1 MFLKEFS
8 MSRPIL
14 TTIKLILVGTAAAW
28 ICASSALANPPGPP
42 PHPAMQKPE
51 GAGDDKEKPE
61 FPKFDEVTKG
71 FEKVKAIGGEENPF
85 LNLWYNKKTDQL
97 FAQIA
102 AALVGKRFLIAVSV
116 SGGPSATGF
125 QIDHWLAYL
134 ERMDKNLV
142 LMRVDP
148 RYAAD
153 DNQPVSDVV
162 KRSYTDEIA
171 KVIPIK
177 TMQGQDPVIDL
188 GDLFKGD
195 FAGV

>member
-1 MFLKEFS
+1 E
-8 MSRPIL
+8 
-14 TTIKLILVGTAAAW
+14 
-28 ICASSALANPPGPP
+28 
-42 PHPAMQKPE
+42 
-51 GAGDDKEKPE
+51 KEKPE
-61 FPKFDEVTKG
+61 FPKFDEVMKG
-71 FEKVKAIGGEENPF
+71 FDKVKAIGGEENPF

-97 FAQIA
+97 FAQIP

-125 QIDHWLAYL
+125 PIYHGLAYL
-134 ERMDKNLV
+134 ERMDKSLV

-171 KVIPIK
+171 RVVPIR
-177 TMQGQDPVIDL
+177 TLNGNDPMIDL
-188 GDLFKGD
+188 GDLFKSD
-195 FAGV
+195 FAGIAPFLGGGANPMLS